1 MRFYQNCLKMI
12 IKIYLIYC
20 ESDSNILY
28 KNRMHF
34 LTVNFPNFLTNKYSK
49 TSNTLV
55 LKSEKLDFIHI

>member
-1 MRFYQNCLKMI
+1 MI

-28 KNRMHF
+28 KNRIHF

-49 TSNTLV
+49 TRVIRCV
-55 LKSEKLDFIHI
+55 LKLEKLE

>member
-28 KNRMHF
+28 KNRIHF

-49 TSNTLV
+49 TRVIRCV
-55 LKSEKLDFIHI
+55 LKLEKLE